1 MDLYDENIAR
11 LIRHSLTGELSEQEW
26 GELEAW
32 LHDSEEHRVL
42 FEKIKKEIRISSES
56 SLTSPS
62 RVVIVS
68 PALAFLMLID
78 ASLTYLKSKACIGLP
93 YSSIT

>member
-32 LHDSEEHRVL
+32 LHDSEDIGYFLRKLKKKFVSLLKAL
-42 FEKIKKEIRISSES
+42 FSAR
-56 SLTSPS
+56 
-62 RVVIVS
+62 
-68 PALAFLMLID
+68 
-78 ASLTYLKSKACIGLP
+78 
-93 YSSIT
+93 

>member
-42 FEKIKKEIRISSES
+42 FV
-56 SLTSPS
+56 SLLK
-62 RVVIVS
+62 
-68 PALAFLMLID
+68 ALFSAR
-78 ASLTYLKSKACIGLP
+78 
-93 YSSIT
+93 

>member
-42 FEKIKKEIRISSES
+42 FEKIKKKFV
-56 SLTSPS
+56 SLLK
-62 RVVIVS
+62 
-68 PALAFLMLID
+68 ALFSAR
-78 ASLTYLKSKACIGLP
+78 
-93 YSSIT
+93 